1 MTATTHKE
9 SKLQLLTG
17 CGADIALLD
26 NGPLA
31 GQTDSITKALELV
44 GIKTVKDTLSCMEKG
59 GIVCNTG
66 NLGRI
71 YKWNGFDPVKDIPNG
86 IYLTG
91 FFSNTPTQEII
102 SDIFAFLDTH
112 NLTPHIGKQYLFS
125 DISKACEDMDNGKVN
140 GKTVIVI
147 DRKP

>member
-112 NLTPHIGKQYLFS
+112 NLTPHIGAGILKLTVTIMQTYLFMKS
-125 DISKACEDMDNGKVN
+125 CSSLLKGQI
-140 GKTVIVI
+140 TL
-147 DRKP
+147 

>member
-9 SKLQLLTG
+9 SKLQLLTDY
-17 CGADIALLD
+17 GADIALLD
-26 NGPLA
+26 NGSLA

-44 GIKTVKDTLSCMEKG
+44 GIKTIKDTLSCMEKG

-66 NLGRI
+66 NLGNI
-71 YKWNGFDPVKDIPNG
+71 YTWNGFDPIKDIPNG

-91 FFSNTPTQEII
+91 FFSNKPTQETIN
-102 SDIFAFLDTH
+102 DIFAFLNTH
-112 NLTPHIGKQYLFS
+112 NLTPHIGKQFLFA
-125 DISKACEDMDNGKVN
+125 DISNACADMENGKVN
-140 GKTVIVI
+140 GKIVIVI